1 MAKKPPPQ
9 DPPAL
14 SNPESEGTGHA
25 AGTEAA
31 SGGNGEPLFLLP
43 PQGPGIPRRPFLTG
57 APANEQRFNVAM
69 RVLNDP
75 VARISASRVYSGQ
88 ARNWSR

>member
-9 DPPAL
+9 DPPAR

-25 AGTEAA
+25 AGTAA
-31 SGGNGEPLFLLP
+31 SSGEPLYLLP

-75 VARISASRVYSGQ
+75 IARISASRVYSGQ
-88 ARNWSR
+88 ARSWNR